1 VGADSSERGFE
12 MRHLKK
18 LTLQLGVACLLLALP
33 AAQAQT
39 PKKAPASP
47 VDINTATAD
56 QLVAVPGIGA
66 ATAKKIIGG
75 RPYGSVTELSKAG
88 LSAKQVQDLSPM
100 LKVGGAPAATTAKAT
115 PTSGGAPAPKM
126 APASTPAAAPA
137 PTPPPAAASKMAPAP
152 AATAAPGGGA
162 GLVWVNTDTKVY
174 HKQGDRWYGKTK
186 QGKYMPEADAIKAGY
201 HESKETPKKS

>member
-1 VGADSSERGFE
+1 
-12 MRHLKK
+12 MRHLNK
-18 LTLQLGVACLLLALP
+18 LALQLGVACLLVALP
-33 AAQAQT
+33 AAQAQA
-39 PKKAPASP
+39 PKKESTGGKVAPASP

-66 ATAKKIIGG
+66 ATAKKIIAG
-75 RPYGSVTELSKAG
+75 RPYGSVADLSKAG

-100 LKVGGAPAATTAKAT
+100 LKVGGAPAAATAKA
-115 PTSGGAPAPKM
+115 SVSPAPKP
-126 APASTPAAAPA
+126 APVPTPAASATAPS
-137 PTPPPAAASKMAPAP
+137 PTAAPAAASKMAPAP

-201 HESKETPKKS
+201 RESKETNKKS

>member
-1 VGADSSERGFE
+1 
-12 MRHLKK
+12 MKNLKK
-18 LTLQLGVACLLLALP
+18 MTIQLCVACLLLALP

-47 VDINTATAD
+47 VDINSATAD

-66 ATAKKIIGG
+66 ATAKKIIAG
-75 RPYGSVTELSKAG
+75 RPYGSVADLSKAG

-100 LKVGGAPAATTAKAT
+100 LKVGSAPASAAKGAPT
-115 PTSGGAPAPKM
+115 PAPASKM

-137 PTPPPAAASKMAPAP
+137 QSAPPAATSKMAPAP
-152 AATAAPGGGA
+152 AATAAPGGGP
-162 GLVWVNTDTKVY
+162 GMVWVNTDTKVY

-186 QGKYMPEADAIKAGY
+186 QGKYMSEADAIKAGY

>member
-1 VGADSSERGFE
+1 MKNF
-12 MRHLKK
+12 KK

-39 PKKAPASP
+39 PKKAPSSP
-47 VDINTATAD
+47 VDINSATAD

-66 ATAKKIIGG
+66 ATAKKIIAG
-75 RPYGSVTELSKAG
+75 RPYGSVADLSKAG

-100 LKVGGAPAATTAKAT
+100 LKVGGAPAATAKSA
-115 PTSGGAPAPKM
+115 PTPAPSKM
-126 APASTPAAAPA
+126 APASTQAAAPA
-137 PTPPPAAASKMAPAP
+137 PSAPAPAASASKMAPAP
-152 AATAAPGGGA
+152 AATAAPGGGP
-162 GLVWVNTDTKVY
+162 GMVWVNTDTKVY

-186 QGKYMPEADAIKAGY
+186 QGKYMSEADAIKAGY